1 MINILTIAII
11 LATFAFDMWLS
22 ILNYNHRT
30 QPIPDNVKDIYD
42 TQSYSRW
49 LNYTMENFRLGMI
62 AKVLSTIIIVALLTF
77 GFFPVLNRFSLT
89 ISPNPII
96 RTMIF
101 VGIYMI
107 LNSLIDIPFSY
118 IKNFRIEEKYGFNK
132 TTKKTFVLDLLKSL
146 VMMIVLGGSVL
157 YVLLS
162 LYLNSENFI
171 LYTWLFL
178 VTIMIFI
185 NILYTKVFIKIF
197 NKLTPLPDGEL
208 KNKIMEF
215 AQKTGTS
222 IKSISVMDASRRTK
236 KLNAFF
242 SGFGKFKSIVLYDNL
257 IEKMSSDEIV
267 AVLAHEIG
275 HGKHMDT
282 LRNLLMS
289 LIQMGIMLYFLQLFL
304 SWEAL
309 SISFGFETVN
319 IGFGLIL
326 FSVFLSPIDILLD
339 VPLSAI
345 SRWAEYRADGYAK
358 ENGYKEAMITAL
370 KRLAQENFA
379 NLTPHPLMV
388 KMTYS
393 HPPISQRISALNK

>member
-1 MINILTIAII
+1 MINLLTISII
-11 LATFAFDMWLS
+11 LATFAFDLWLS

-30 QPIPDNVKDIYD
+30 QPIPANVNDIYD
-42 TQSYSRW
+42 TESYSRW
-49 LNYTMENFRLGMI
+49 LQYTMENFRLGMI
-62 AKVLSTIIIVALLTF
+62 AKVISTLLTVGFLLF
-77 GFFPVLNRFSLT
+77 GFFPMLDVFSLNFFT
-89 ISPNPII
+89 DPIL
-96 RTMIF
+96 RTLMF

-107 LNSLIDIPFSY
+107 LNSLIGIPFSY
-118 IKNFRIEEKYGFNK
+118 IKNFKIEEKYGFNK
-132 TTKKTFVLDLLKSL
+132 TTTKTFVLDLLKSL
-146 VMMIVLGGSVL
+146 LMMLILGGGVL
-157 YVLLS
+157 YVLLTF
-162 LYLNSENFI
+162 YLNSTNFI

-178 VTIMIFI
+178 VVIMLFV

-208 KNKIMEF
+208 KEKIMEF

-242 SGFGKFKSIVLYDNL
+242 SGFGKFKSIVLFDNL
-257 IEKMSSDEIV
+257 IEKMSNDEIV

-275 HGKHMDT
+275 HGKHKDT
-282 LRNLLMS
+282 LRNLLLG
-289 LIQMGIMLYFLQLFL
+289 LIQMGVMLYLLQLFL

-309 SISFGFETVN
+309 SVSFGFESVN

-326 FSVFLSPIDILLD
+326 FSVFLSPVDILLD
-339 VPLSAI
+339 IPLSAI

-358 ENGYKEAMITAL
+358 ENGYKDAMISAL

-393 HPPISQRISALNK
+393 HPPISQRIQALDK

>member
-146 VMMIVLGGSVL
+146 VMMIVLGGSVM

-197 NKLTPLPDGEL
+197 NRLTPLPDGEL

-215 AQKTGTS
+215 AQKTSTS

>member
-1 MINILTIAII
+1 MINILTITII
-11 LATFAFDMWLS
+11 LATFTFDLWLS

-30 QPIPDNVKDIYD
+30 QPIPANVNDIYD
-42 TQSYSRW
+42 NQSYSRW
-49 LNYTMENFRLGMI
+49 LQYTMENFRLGMI
-62 AKVLSTIIIVALLTF
+62 AKVISTLLTVGFLLF
-77 GFFPVLNRFSLT
+77 GFFVMLDELSLNFFT
-89 ISPNPII
+89 DPIL
-96 RTMIF
+96 RTLMF

-107 LNSLIDIPFSY
+107 LNSLIGIPFSY
-118 IKNFRIEEKYGFNK
+118 IKNFKIEEKYGFNK
-132 TTKKTFVLDLLKSL
+132 TTKKTFILDLLKSL
-146 VMMIVLGGSVL
+146 LMMIILGGGIL
-157 YVLLS
+157 YVLLTF
-162 LYLNSENFI
+162 YLNSTNFI

-178 VTIMIFI
+178 VVVMLFV

-208 KNKIMEF
+208 KEKIMEF
-215 AQKTGTS
+215 AHKTGTS

-242 SGFGKFKSIVLYDNL
+242 SGFGKFKSIVLFDNL
-257 IEKMSSDEIV
+257 IEKMSNDEIV

-275 HGKHMDT
+275 HGKHKDT
-282 LRNLLMS
+282 LRNLL
-289 LIQMGIMLYFLQLFL
+289 LGLVQMGIMLYLLQLFL

-309 SISFGFETVN
+309 SVSFGFESVN

-326 FSVFLSPIDILLD
+326 FSVFLSPVDILLD
-339 VPLSAI
+339 IPLSAI

-358 ENGYKEAMITAL
+358 ENGYKDAMISAL

-388 KMTYS
+388 KMTYT
-393 HPPISQRISALNK
+393 HPPISQRIHALNK

>member
-1 MINILTIAII
+1 MINILTIFII

-42 TQSYSRW
+42 TESYSRW

-89 ISPNPII
+89 ISADPII
-96 RTMIF
+96 RTLIF

-118 IKNFRIEEKYGFNK
+118 IKNFKIEEKYGFNK

-146 VMMIVLGGSVL
+146 IMMIVLGGSVL

-178 VTIMIFI
+178 VTIMILI

-208 KNKIMEF
+208 KDKIMEF

-282 LRNLLMS
+282 LRNLLMA

-393 HPPISQRISALNK
+393 HPPISQRIQALNK

>member
-77 GFFPVLNRFSLT
+77 GFFPVLNRFLLT
-89 ISPNPII
+89 TSPDPII

>member
-1 MINILTIAII
+1 MINILTITII

-42 TQSYSRW
+42 TESYSRW

-89 ISPNPII
+89 VSADPII
-96 RTMIF
+96 RTLIF

-118 IKNFRIEEKYGFNK
+118 IKNFKIEQKYGFNK
-132 TTKKTFVLDLLKSL
+132 TTMKTFVLDLLKSL
-146 VMMIVLGGSVL
+146 IIMIVLGGSVL

-208 KNKIMEF
+208 KDKIMEF

-282 LRNLLMS
+282 LRNLLMA

-393 HPPISQRISALNK
+393 HPPISQRIQALNK

>member
-1 MINILTIAII
+1 
-11 LATFAFDMWLS
+11 
-22 ILNYNHRT
+22 
-30 QPIPDNVKDIYD
+30 
-42 TQSYSRW
+42 
-49 LNYTMENFRLGMI
+49 
-62 AKVLSTIIIVALLTF
+62 
-77 GFFPVLNRFSLT
+77 
-89 ISPNPII
+89 
-96 RTMIF
+96 
-101 VGIYMI
+101 MI
-107 LNSLIDIPFSY
+107 LKSLLDIPFSY

-132 TTKKTFVLDLLKSL
+132 TTKKTFVLDLVKSL
-146 VMMIVLGGSVL
+146 VMMIVLGGGIL
-157 YVLLS
+157 YVLLT
-162 LYLNSENFI
+162 LYLQSDNFI

-178 VTIMIFI
+178 IVIMVFV
-185 NILYTKVFIKIF
+185 NILYTRIFIRIF

-208 KNKIMEF
+208 KDKIMEF

-222 IKSISVMDASRRTK
+222 IKSISVMDASRRTR

-242 SGFGKFKSIVLYDNL
+242 SGFGKFKSIVLFDNL
-257 IEKMSSDEIV
+257 IEKLKSDEIV

-275 HGKHMDT
+275 HGKHKDT
-282 LRNLLMS
+282 VRNLFLA
-289 LIQMGIMLYFLQLFL
+289 LAQMGVMLVLLQLFL

-309 SISFGFETVN
+309 SVSFGFESVN

-339 VPLSAI
+339 IPLSAL

-358 ENGYKEAMITAL
+358 EHGYGTAMISAL

-393 HPPISQRISALNK
+393 HPPISQRINALQK

>member
-77 GFFPVLNRFSLT
+77 GFFPVLDRFSLT

-96 RTMIF
+96 RTLIF

-178 VTIMIFI
+178 VTIMILI

>member
-1 MINILTIAII
+1 MINILTITII

-42 TQSYSRW
+42 TESYSRW

-62 AKVLSTIIIVALLTF
+62 AKVLSTIIIVALLIF

-89 ISPNPII
+89 VSANPII
-96 RTMIF
+96 RTLIF

-118 IKNFRIEEKYGFNK
+118 IKNFKIEEKYGFNK

-146 VMMIVLGGSVL
+146 IMMIVLGGSVL

-208 KNKIMEF
+208 KDKIMEF

-282 LRNLLMS
+282 LRNLLMA

-393 HPPISQRISALNK
+393 HPPISQRIQALNK

>member
-1 MINILTIAII
+1 MINILTITII

-22 ILNYNHRT
+22 FLNYNHRT
-30 QPIPDNVKDIYD
+30 QPIPENVTDIYD
-42 TQSYSRW
+42 NDRYARW

-62 AKVLSTIIIVALLTF
+62 AKVISTILTVLFLTF
-77 GFFPVLNRFSLT
+77 GFFPFLDRLSLSVFT
-89 ISPNPII
+89 DPIL
-96 RTMIF
+96 RTMLF
-101 VGIYMI
+101 VGSYMI

-118 IKNFRIEEKYGFNK
+118 IKNFKIEEKYGFNK

-146 VMMIVLGGSVL
+146 IMMVVLGGGVL
-157 YVLLS
+157 YVLLF

-171 LYTWLFL
+171 LYTWLFM
-178 VTIMIFI
+178 VTIMITV
-185 NILYTKVFIKIF
+185 NILYTKLFIKIF

-208 KNKIMEF
+208 KDQIMEF
-215 AQKTGTS
+215 AKKTGTS

-257 IEKMSSDEIV
+257 IEKMSNDEIV

-275 HGKHMDT
+275 HGKHKDT
-282 LRNLLMS
+282 LRNLLMG
-289 LIQMGIMLYFLQLFL
+289 LVQMGIMLYFLQLFL
-304 SWEAL
+304 SWEVL
-309 SISFGFETVN
+309 SVSFGFETVN

-358 ENGYKEAMITAL
+358 ENGYKDAMITAL

-393 HPPISQRISALNK
+393 HPPISQRITALQK

>member
-1 MINILTIAII
+1 MINILTITII
-11 LATFAFDMWLS
+11 LATFTFDLWLS

-30 QPIPDNVKDIYD
+30 QPIPANVKDIYD
-42 TQSYSRW
+42 TESYSRW
-49 LNYTMENFRLGMI
+49 LQYTMENFRLGMI
-62 AKVLSTIIIVALLTF
+62 AKVISTLLTVGFLLF
-77 GFFPVLNRFSLT
+77 GFFVMLDELSLNFFT
-89 ISPNPII
+89 DPIL
-96 RTMIF
+96 RTLMF

-107 LNSLIDIPFSY
+107 LNSLIGIPFSY
-118 IKNFRIEEKYGFNK
+118 IKNFKIEEKYGFNK

-146 VMMIVLGGSVL
+146 LMMIILGGGIL
-157 YVLLS
+157 YVLLTF
-162 LYLNSENFI
+162 YLNSTNFI

-178 VTIMIFI
+178 VVVMLFV

-208 KNKIMEF
+208 KEKIMEF
-215 AQKTGTS
+215 AHKTGTS

-242 SGFGKFKSIVLYDNL
+242 SGFGKFKSIVLFDNL
-257 IEKMSSDEIV
+257 IEKMSNDEIV

-275 HGKHMDT
+275 HGKHKDT
-282 LRNLLMS
+282 LRNLL
-289 LIQMGIMLYFLQLFL
+289 LGLVQMGIMLYLLQLFL

-309 SISFGFETVN
+309 SVSFGFESVN

-326 FSVFLSPIDILLD
+326 FSVFLSPVDILLD
-339 VPLSAI
+339 IPLSAI

-358 ENGYKEAMITAL
+358 ENGYKDAMISAL

-388 KMTYS
+388 KMTYT
-393 HPPISQRISALNK
+393 HPPISQRIQALNK

>member
-146 VMMIVLGGSVL
+146 VMMIVLGCSVL

-162 LYLNSENFI
+162 LYLNSESFI

-178 VTIMIFI
+178 VTIMILI

>member
-1 MINILTIAII
+1 MINILTIFII
-11 LATFAFDMWLS
+11 LATFAFDLWLS

-30 QPIPDNVKDIYD
+30 QPIPQNVKDIYD
-42 TQSYSRW
+42 TESYTRW
-49 LNYTMENFRLGMI
+49 LSYTMENFRLGMI
-62 AKVLSTIIIVALLTF
+62 AKVLTTVLTVLFLLF
-77 GFFPVLNRFSLT
+77 GFFPLLNRFSLS
-89 ISPNPII
+89 ISTDPIWS
-96 RTMIF
+96 TMIF
-101 VGIYMI
+101 VGSYMI
-107 LNSLIDIPFSY
+107 LTSLIDIPFSY
-118 IKNFRIEEKYGFNK
+118 IKNFKIEEKYGFNK
-132 TTKKTFVLDLLKSL
+132 TTKKTFVLDILKSL
-146 VMMIVLGGSVL
+146 IMMIVLGGGVL

-162 LYLNSENFI
+162 LYLNSANFI

-178 VTIMIFI
+178 VVIMVFV
-185 NILYTKVFIKIF
+185 NILYTKVFIRIF

-208 KNKIMEF
+208 KEKIMEF
-215 AQKTGTS
+215 AKNTQTS

-257 IEKMSSDEIV
+257 IEKLNSDEIV

-275 HGKHMDT
+275 HGKHKDT
-282 LRNLLMS
+282 LRNLL
-289 LIQMGIMLYFLQLFL
+289 LGLVQMGVMLYLLQLFL
-304 SWEAL
+304 SWQAL
-309 SISFGFETVN
+309 SISFGFESVN

-326 FSVFLSPIDILLD
+326 FSVFLSPVDILLD
-339 VPLSAI
+339 IPLSAI

-358 ENGYKEAMITAL
+358 EHGYKDAMITAL

-393 HPPISQRISALNK
+393 HPPISQRIQALNK

>member
-1 MINILTIAII
+1 MINILTITII

-42 TQSYSRW
+42 TESYSRW

-89 ISPNPII
+89 VSADPII
-96 RTMIF
+96 RTLIF

-118 IKNFRIEEKYGFNK
+118 IKNFKIEEKYGFNK

-146 VMMIVLGGSVL
+146 SMMIVLGGSVL

-208 KNKIMEF
+208 KEKIMEF

-282 LRNLLMS
+282 LRNLLMA

-393 HPPISQRISALNK
+393 HPPISQRIQALNK

>member
-1 MINILTIAII
+1 MINILTITII

-42 TQSYSRW
+42 TESYSRW

-62 AKVLSTIIIVALLTF
+62 AKVLSTIIIVALLIF

-89 ISPNPII
+89 VSSDPIM
-96 RTMIF
+96 RTLIF

-118 IKNFRIEEKYGFNK
+118 IKNFKIEEKYGFNK

-146 VMMIVLGGSVL
+146 SMMIVLGGSVL

-208 KNKIMEF
+208 KEKIMEF

-282 LRNLLMS
+282 LRNLLMA

-393 HPPISQRISALNK
+393 HPPISQRIQALNK

>member
-1 MINILTIAII
+1 MINILTITII

-42 TQSYSRW
+42 TESYSRW

-62 AKVLSTIIIVALLTF
+62 AKVLSTIIIVALLIF

-89 ISPNPII
+89 VSSDPII
-96 RTMIF
+96 RTLIF

-118 IKNFRIEEKYGFNK
+118 IKNFKIEEKYGFNK

-146 VMMIVLGGSVL
+146 IMMIVLGGSVL

-208 KNKIMEF
+208 KDKIMEF

-282 LRNLLMS
+282 LRNLLMA
-289 LIQMGIMLYFLQLFL
+289 LIQMGIMLYFLQLFYP
-304 SWEAL
+304 
-309 SISFGFETVN
+309 GK
-319 IGFGLIL
+319 L
-326 FSVFLSPIDILLD
+326 FPSPLD
-339 VPLSAI
+339 
-345 SRWAEYRADGYAK
+345 
-358 ENGYKEAMITAL
+358 L
-370 KRLAQENFA
+370 K
-379 NLTPHPLMV
+379 P
-388 KMTYS
+388 
-393 HPPISQRISALNK
+393 

>member
-1 MINILTIAII
+1 MINILTIFII
-11 LATFAFDMWLS
+11 LATFAFDLWLS

-30 QPIPDNVKDIYD
+30 QPIPANVNDIYD
-42 TQSYSRW
+42 TESYSRW
-49 LNYTMENFRLGMI
+49 LQYTMENFRLGMI
-62 AKVLSTIIIVALLTF
+62 AKVISTLLTVGFLLF
-77 GFFPVLNRFSLT
+77 GFFPMLDQLSLNFFT
-89 ISPNPII
+89 DPIL
-96 RTMIF
+96 RTLMF

-107 LNSLIDIPFSY
+107 LNSLIGIPFSY
-118 IKNFRIEEKYGFNK
+118 IKNFKIEEKYGFNK
-132 TTKKTFVLDLLKSL
+132 TTTKTFIFDLLKSL
-146 VMMIVLGGSVL
+146 LMMIILGGGIL
-157 YVLLS
+157 YVLLTF
-162 LYLNSENFI
+162 YLNSTNFI

-178 VTIMIFI
+178 VVVMLFV

-208 KNKIMEF
+208 KEKIMEF

-242 SGFGKFKSIVLYDNL
+242 SGFGKFKSIVLFDNL
-257 IEKMSSDEIV
+257 IEKMSNDEIV

-275 HGKHMDT
+275 HGKHKDT
-282 LRNLLMS
+282 LRNLLLG
-289 LIQMGIMLYFLQLFL
+289 LIQMGVMLYLLQLFL

-309 SISFGFETVN
+309 SVSFGFESVN

-326 FSVFLSPIDILLD
+326 FSVFLSPVDILLD
-339 VPLSAI
+339 IPLSAI

-358 ENGYKEAMITAL
+358 ENGYKDAMISAL

-388 KMTYS
+388 KMTYT
-393 HPPISQRISALNK
+393 HPPISQRIQALNK

>member
-1 MINILTIAII
+1 MINILTITII

-42 TQSYSRW
+42 TESYSRW

-62 AKVLSTIIIVALLTF
+62 AKVLSTIIIVALLIF

-89 ISPNPII
+89 VSADPII
-96 RTMIF
+96 RTLIF

-118 IKNFRIEEKYGFNK
+118 IKNFKIEEKYGFNK

-146 VMMIVLGGSVL
+146 IMMIVLGGSVL

-208 KNKIMEF
+208 KDKIMEF

-282 LRNLLMS
+282 LRNLLMA

-393 HPPISQRISALNK
+393 HPPISQRIQALNK

>member
-1 MINILTIAII
+1 MINILTITII

-42 TQSYSRW
+42 TESYSRW

-89 ISPNPII
+89 VSADPII
-96 RTMIF
+96 RTLIF

-118 IKNFRIEEKYGFNK
+118 IKNFKIEEKYGFNK

-146 VMMIVLGGSVL
+146 IMMIVLGGSVL

-178 VTIMIFI
+178 VTIMILI

-197 NKLTPLPDGEL
+197 NRLTPLPDGEL
-208 KNKIMEF
+208 KDKIMEF

-282 LRNLLMS
+282 LRNLLMA
-289 LIQMGIMLYFLQLFL
+289 LIQMGIILYFLQLFL

-309 SISFGFETVN
+309 SMSFGFETVN

-393 HPPISQRISALNK
+393 HPPISQRIQALNK

>member
-1 MINILTIAII
+1 MINILTIALI

-22 ILNYNHRT
+22 FLNYNHRT
-30 QPIPDNVKDIYD
+30 QPIPDNVNDIYD
-42 TQSYSRW
+42 TASYSRW
-49 LNYTMENFRLGMI
+49 LTYTMENFRLGMI
-62 AKVLSTIIIVALLTF
+62 AKVLSTIVTVALLTF
-77 GFFPVLNRFSLT
+77 GFFPMLERFSQTLF
-89 ISPNPII
+89 NDPILK
-96 RTMIF
+96 TLVF
-101 VGIYMI
+101 VGSYMI

-118 IKNFRIEEKYGFNK
+118 IKNFKIEEKYGFNK

-146 VMMIVLGGSVL
+146 IMMIALGGGVL

-197 NKLTPLPDGEL
+197 NKLTPLPDGQL
-208 KNKIMEF
+208 KDQIMEF
-215 AQKTGTS
+215 AKKTGTS

-257 IEKMSSDEIV
+257 IEKMSNDEIV

-275 HGKHMDT
+275 HGKHKDT
-282 LRNLLMS
+282 LRNLMMS
-289 LIQMGIMLYFLQLFL
+289 LVQMGIMLYFLQLFL

-309 SISFGFETVN
+309 SVSFGFDTVN

-339 VPLSAI
+339 IPLSAI

-358 ENGYKEAMITAL
+358 QHGYKEAMITAL

-393 HPPISQRISALNK
+393 HPPISQRIQALNK

>member
-1 MINILTIAII
+1 MINILTITII

-42 TQSYSRW
+42 TESYSRW

-62 AKVLSTIIIVALLTF
+62 AKVLSTIIIVALLIF

-89 ISPNPII
+89 VSSDPIM
-96 RTMIF
+96 RTLIF

-118 IKNFRIEEKYGFNK
+118 IKNFKIEEKYGFNK

-146 VMMIVLGGSVL
+146 SMMIVLGGSVL

-208 KNKIMEF
+208 KDKIMEF

-282 LRNLLMS
+282 LRNLLMA

-393 HPPISQRISALNK
+393 HPPISQRIQALNK

>member
-1 MINILTIAII
+1 MINILTITII

-42 TQSYSRW
+42 TESYSRW
-49 LNYTMENFRLGMI
+49 LKYTMENFRLGMI
-62 AKVLSTIIIVALLTF
+62 AKVLSTIIIVALLIF

-89 ISPNPII
+89 VSSDPII
-96 RTMIF
+96 RTLIF

-118 IKNFRIEEKYGFNK
+118 IKNFKIEEKYGFNK

-146 VMMIVLGGSVL
+146 IMMIVLGGSVL

-208 KNKIMEF
+208 KDKIMEF

-282 LRNLLMS
+282 LRNLLMA

-393 HPPISQRISALNK
+393 HPPISQRIQALNK

>member
-1 MINILTIAII
+1 MINILTITII

-42 TQSYSRW
+42 TESYSRW

-62 AKVLSTIIIVALLTF
+62 AKVLSTIIIVALLIF

-89 ISPNPII
+89 VSSDPII
-96 RTMIF
+96 RTLIF

-118 IKNFRIEEKYGFNK
+118 IKNFKIEEKYGFNK

-146 VMMIVLGGSVL
+146 IMMIVLGGSVL

-171 LYTWLFL
+171 LYTWLFF

-208 KNKIMEF
+208 KDKIMEF

-282 LRNLLMS
+282 LRNLLMA

-393 HPPISQRISALNK
+393 HPPISQRIQALNK

>member
-1 MINILTIAII
+1 MINILTITII

-42 TQSYSRW
+42 TESYSRW

-62 AKVLSTIIIVALLTF
+62 AKVLSTIIIVALLIF

-89 ISPNPII
+89 VSSDPII
-96 RTMIF
+96 RTLIF

-118 IKNFRIEEKYGFNK
+118 IKNFKIEEKYGFNK

-146 VMMIVLGGSVL
+146 IMMIVLGGSVL

-171 LYTWLFL
+171 LYTWLFF

-208 KNKIMEF
+208 KEKIMEF

-282 LRNLLMS
+282 LRNLLMA

-393 HPPISQRISALNK
+393 HPPISQRIQALNK

>member
-1 MINILTIAII
+1 MINILTITII

-42 TQSYSRW
+42 TESYSRW

-62 AKVLSTIIIVALLTF
+62 AKVLSTIIFVALLIF

-89 ISPNPII
+89 VSSDPII
-96 RTMIF
+96 RTLIF

-118 IKNFRIEEKYGFNK
+118 IKNFKIEEKYGFNK

-146 VMMIVLGGSVL
+146 IMMIVLGGSVL

-208 KNKIMEF
+208 KDKIMEF

-282 LRNLLMS
+282 LRNLLMA

-393 HPPISQRISALNK
+393 HPPISQRIQALNK

>member
-1 MINILTIAII
+1 MINILTISII
-11 LATFAFDMWLS
+11 LATFAFDLWLS

-30 QPIPDNVKDIYD
+30 QPIPANVNDIYD
-42 TQSYSRW
+42 TESYSRW
-49 LNYTMENFRLGMI
+49 LQYTMENFRLGMI
-62 AKVLSTIIIVALLTF
+62 AKVLSTLLTVGFLLF
-77 GFFPVLNRFSLT
+77 GFFVMLDELSLNFFT
-89 ISPNPII
+89 DPIL
-96 RTMIF
+96 RTLMF
-101 VGIYMI
+101 VGIYMV
-107 LNSLIDIPFSY
+107 LNSLIGIPFSY
-118 IKNFRIEEKYGFNK
+118 IKNFKIEEKYGFNK
-132 TTKKTFVLDLLKSL
+132 TTPKTFVLDLLKSL
-146 VMMIVLGGSVL
+146 LMMIILGGGIL
-157 YVLLS
+157 YVLLTF
-162 LYLNSENFI
+162 YLNSTNFI

-178 VTIMIFI
+178 VVVMLFV

-208 KNKIMEF
+208 KEKIMEF

-242 SGFGKFKSIVLYDNL
+242 SGFGKFKSIVLFDNL
-257 IEKMSSDEIV
+257 IEKMSNDEIV

-275 HGKHMDT
+275 HGKHKDT
-282 LRNLLMS
+282 LRNLLLG
-289 LIQMGIMLYFLQLFL
+289 LIQMGVMLYLLQLFL

-309 SISFGFETVN
+309 SVSFGFESVN

-326 FSVFLSPIDILLD
+326 FSVFLSPVDILLD
-339 VPLSAI
+339 IPLSAI

-358 ENGYKEAMITAL
+358 ENGYKDAMISAL

-393 HPPISQRISALNK
+393 HPPISQRIEALSK

>member
-197 NKLTPLPDGEL
+197 NRLTPLPDGEL

>member
-197 NKLTPLPDGEL
+197 NRLTPLPDGEL

-215 AQKTGTS
+215 AQKTSTS

>member
-77 GFFPVLNRFSLT
+77 GFFPVLNRFLLT
-89 ISPNPII
+89 TSPDPII

-178 VTIMIFI
+178 VTIMILI

-215 AQKTGTS
+215 AQKTSTS

>member
-1 MINILTIAII
+1 MINILTISII
-11 LATFAFDMWLS
+11 LATFAFDLWLS

-30 QPIPDNVKDIYD
+30 QPIPNNVNDIYD
-42 TQSYSRW
+42 SERYSRW
-49 LNYTMENFRLGMI
+49 LSYTMENFRLGMI
-62 AKVLSTIIIVALLTF
+62 AKVLSTGLTVVFLLF
-77 GFFPVLNRFSLT
+77 GFFPLLNQFSLT
-89 ISPNPII
+89 VSTDPIFS
-96 RTMIF
+96 TMIF
-101 VGIYMI
+101 VGSYMI
-107 LNSLIDIPFSY
+107 IGSLIDIPFSY
-118 IKNFRIEEKYGFNK
+118 IKNFKIEEKYGFNK

-146 VMMIVLGGSVL
+146 VLMVVLGGGVL
-157 YVLLS
+157 YLL
-162 LYLNSENFI
+162 LYFYLNSENFI
-171 LYTWLFL
+171 LYTWLFM
-178 VTIMIFI
+178 VAIMVFI
-185 NILYTKVFIKIF
+185 NILYTKIFIKIF

-208 KNKIMEF
+208 KDMIYEF
-215 AQKTGTS
+215 SKKTDTA

-257 IEKMSSDEIV
+257 IEKMSNEEIV

-275 HGKHMDT
+275 HGKHKDT
-282 LRNLLMS
+282 LRNLLMG
-289 LIQMGIMLYFLQLFL
+289 LVQMGIMLYFLQLFL

-309 SISFGFETVN
+309 SISFGFESVH

-358 ENGYKEAMITAL
+358 EHGYKDAMISAL

-393 HPPISQRISALNK
+393 HPPISQRINALQK

>member
-1 MINILTIAII
+1 MINILTIFII

-89 ISPNPII
+89 ISADPII
-96 RTMIF
+96 RTLIF

-118 IKNFRIEEKYGFNK
+118 FKNFKIEEKYGFNK

-146 VMMIVLGGSVL
+146 IMMIVLGGSVL

-178 VTIMIFI
+178 VTIMILI

-208 KNKIMEF
+208 KDKIMEF

-282 LRNLLMS
+282 LRNLLMA

-393 HPPISQRISALNK
+393 HPPISQRIQALNK

>member
-11 LATFAFDMWLS
+11 LATFTFDLWLS
-22 ILNYNHRT
+22 VLNYNHRT

-42 TQSYSRW
+42 AQSYARW
-49 LNYTMENFRLGMI
+49 LEYTMENFRLGMI
-62 AKVLSTIIIVALLTF
+62 AKIISTVLTILMLTL
-77 GFFPVLNRFSLT
+77 GFFPWLNRQTLTFSEDPV
-89 ISPNPII
+89 ISVLL
-96 RTMIF
+96 F
-101 VGIYMI
+101 VGGYMI
-107 LNSLIDIPFSY
+107 LNSLLNIPFSY
-118 IKNFRIEEKYGFNK
+118 IRNFKIEEKYGFNK
-132 TTKKTFVLDLLKSL
+132 TTKKTFVLDLMKSL
-146 VMMIVLGGSVL
+146 LMMIVLGGGIL

-162 LYLNSENFI
+162 LYLHSENFI

-178 VTIMIFI
+178 VVIMIFV

-197 NKLTPLPDGEL
+197 NKLTPLPEGEL
-208 KNKIMEF
+208 KDKIMEF

-242 SGFGKFKSIVLYDNL
+242 SGFGKFKSIVLFDNL
-257 IEKMSSDEIV
+257 IEKMNSDEIV

-275 HGKHMDT
+275 HGKHKDT
-282 LRNLLMS
+282 VRNLMLA
-289 LIQMGIMLYFLQLFL
+289 LIQMGIMLYLLQLFL
-304 SWEAL
+304 SWQAL
-309 SISFGFETVN
+309 SISFGFETAN

-339 VPLSAI
+339 IPLSAL

-358 ENGYKEAMITAL
+358 EHGYGAAMITAL

-388 KMTYS
+388 RMTYS
-393 HPPISQRISALNK
+393 HPPISQRIKALQQ

>member
-1 MINILTIAII
+1 MINILTITII

-42 TQSYSRW
+42 TESYSRW

-89 ISPNPII
+89 VSADPII
-96 RTMIF
+96 RTLIF

-118 IKNFRIEEKYGFNK
+118 IKNFKIEEKYGFNK

-146 VMMIVLGGSVL
+146 IMMIVLGGSVL

-208 KNKIMEF
+208 KDKIMEF

-282 LRNLLMS
+282 LRNLLMA

-393 HPPISQRISALNK
+393 HPPISQRIQALNK

>member
-1 MINILTIAII
+1 MINILTITII

-42 TQSYSRW
+42 TESYSRW

-89 ISPNPII
+89 VSADPII
-96 RTMIF
+96 RTLIF

-118 IKNFRIEEKYGFNK
+118 IKNFKIEEKYGFNK

-146 VMMIVLGGSVL
+146 SMMIVLGGSVL

-208 KNKIMEF
+208 KDKIMEF

-242 SGFGKFKSIVLYDNL
+242 SGFGKFKSIVLFDNL
-257 IEKMSSDEIV
+257 IEKMNNDEIV

-275 HGKHMDT
+275 HGKHKDT
-282 LRNLLMS
+282 IRNLLMG
-289 LIQMGIMLYFLQLFL
+289 LVQMGIMLYFLQLFL
-304 SWEAL
+304 SWQAL
-309 SISFGFETVN
+309 SVSFGFETVN

-339 VPLSAI
+339 IPLSAI

-358 ENGYKEAMITAL
+358 EHGYKEAMITAL

-393 HPPISQRISALNK
+393 HPPISQRIQALNK

>member
-1 MINILTIAII
+1 MINILTITII

-42 TQSYSRW
+42 TESYSRW

-89 ISPNPII
+89 VSSDPIM
-96 RTMIF
+96 RTLIF

-118 IKNFRIEEKYGFNK
+118 IKNFKIEEKYGFNK

-146 VMMIVLGGSVL
+146 IMMIVLGGSVL

-208 KNKIMEF
+208 KDKIMEF

-282 LRNLLMS
+282 LRNLLMA

-304 SWEAL
+304 SWEDL

-393 HPPISQRISALNK
+393 HPPISQRIQALNK

>member
-1 MINILTIAII
+1 MINILTITII

-42 TQSYSRW
+42 TVSYSRW

-77 GFFPVLNRFSLT
+77 GFFPVLNRFPLT
-89 ISPNPII
+89 VSADPII
-96 RTMIF
+96 RTLIF

-118 IKNFRIEEKYGFNK
+118 IKNFKIEEKYGFNK

-146 VMMIVLGGSVL
+146 IMMIVLGGSVL

-208 KNKIMEF
+208 KDKIMEF

-282 LRNLLMS
+282 LRNLLMA

-393 HPPISQRISALNK
+393 HPPISQRIQALNK

>member
-1 MINILTIAII
+1 MINILTITII

-42 TQSYSRW
+42 TESYSRW

-62 AKVLSTIIIVALLTF
+62 AKVLSTIIIVALLIF

-89 ISPNPII
+89 VSSDPII
-96 RTMIF
+96 RTLIF

-118 IKNFRIEEKYGFNK
+118 IKNFKIEEKYGFNK

-146 VMMIVLGGSVL
+146 IMMIVLGGSVL

-208 KNKIMEF
+208 KDKIMEF

-282 LRNLLMS
+282 LRNLLMA

-393 HPPISQRISALNK
+393 HPPISQRIQALNK

>member
-1 MINILTIAII
+1 MINILTITII

-178 VTIMIFI
+178 VTIMILI

-197 NKLTPLPDGEL
+197 NRLTPLPDGEL

>member
-1 MINILTIAII
+1 MINILTIFII
-11 LATFAFDMWLS
+11 LATFAFDLWLS

-30 QPIPDNVKDIYD
+30 QPIPENVKDIYD
-42 TQSYSRW
+42 TERYSRW
-49 LNYTMENFRLGMI
+49 LSYTMENFRLGMI
-62 AKVLSTIIIVALLTF
+62 AKVLSTVLTVLFLLF
-77 GFFPVLNRFSLT
+77 GFFPLLNRFSLSIFT
-89 ISPNPII
+89 DPIWS
-96 RTMIF
+96 TMIF
-101 VGIYMI
+101 VGSYMI
-107 LNSLIDIPFSY
+107 LTSLIDIPFSY
-118 IKNFRIEEKYGFNK
+118 IKNFKIEEKYGFNK
-132 TTKKTFVLDLLKSL
+132 TTKKTFVLDILKSL
-146 VMMIVLGGSVL
+146 IMMIVLGGGVL
-157 YVLLS
+157 YVLLF

-178 VTIMIFI
+178 VAIMVFV

-208 KNKIMEF
+208 KEKIMEF
-215 AQKTGTS
+215 ARKTGTS

-242 SGFGKFKSIVLYDNL
+242 SGFGKFKSIVLFDNL
-257 IEKMSSDEIV
+257 IEKMNNDEIV

-275 HGKHMDT
+275 HGKHKDT
-282 LRNLLMS
+282 LRNLLMG
-289 LIQMGIMLYFLQLFL
+289 LIQMGVMLYLLQLFL
-304 SWEAL
+304 SWQDL
-309 SISFGFETVN
+309 SVSFGFESVN

-326 FSVFLSPIDILLD
+326 FSVFLSPVDILLD
-339 VPLSAI
+339 IPLSAI

-358 ENGYKEAMITAL
+358 EHGYKDAMITAL

-393 HPPISQRISALNK
+393 HPPISQRIQALNK